1 MGWRITLWVTLVVVS
16 LVFLY
21 LVRGVL
27 LPFVISFI
35 IAALLEPSV
44 RRLRL
49 RGYSRGVAVS
59 MVFAVFFLALTAIA
73 IFAGPSVV
81 RQIGTASSKFEEF
94 TTNLAGSDSSDNYFL
109 RWNPVNQAN
118 SFGRQDQIDVVLTQ
132 ARPYLERVGL
142 PSTRRAI
149 IEQYVEPNR
158 GQITTSAK
166 KAFGSFFGILGT
178 FASGLATLLFV
189 PLIVFLMLIEM
200 EDLRRR
206 GPRWIPP
213 SIRASTIAVM
223 SDIGQ
228 VFLRYLRGVAM
239 VYILYA
245 CLAGLILFFF
255 NVPYA
260 FLLAFLFA
268 GFYLIPYI
276 GSLISYGLT
285 FLILG
290 LGGISGNFA
299 FSMGSPWAYATVV
312 VVSYAVIGLIFDQ
325 IVYPQVVGSSVGLS
339 GVINIFVIL
348 SGGALFGLPGMILA
362 FPLAGSIKVILDRLI
377 KVTSV
382 QGDLLSLPATPLRHR
397 SSG

>member
-1 MGWRITLWVTLVVVS
+1 MGWRITLWVTLVLVT

-21 LVRGVL
+21 LVRGIL
-27 LPFVISFI
+27 LPFIISFI

-44 RRLRL
+44 RKLRL
-49 RGYSRGVAVS
+49 RGYSRGLAVS
-59 MVFAVFFLALTAIA
+59 LVFITFFLLITVIGV
-73 IFAGPSVV
+73 ITGPSVA
-81 RQIGTASSKFEEF
+81 RQVTAASDAFENF
-94 TTNLAGSDSSDNYFL
+94 TTSLTAESDAENYFV
-109 RWNPVNQAN
+109 RWNPVNQAQAY
-118 SFGRQDQIDVVLTQ
+118 SQQDQIDLLLAQ
-132 ARPYLERVGL
+132 AKPYLDRFGL
-142 PSTRRAI
+142 PSTRREI
-149 IEQYVEPNR
+149 TEQFIEPRRE
-158 GQITTSAK
+158 QIAASAR
-166 KAFGSFFGILGT
+166 KAFGSFFGILTT
-178 FASGLATLLFV
+178 FASGLFSLLLV
-189 PLIVFLMLIEM
+189 PLIVFMMLLEM

-239 VYILYA
+239 VYLLYA
-245 CLAGLILFFF
+245 GLAALILWFF

-276 GSLISYGLT
+276 GGFISYAIT

-290 LGGISGNFA
+290 LSGINGNFA
-299 FSMGSPWAYATVV
+299 FSMGSPWAYAILVV
-312 VVSYAVIGLIFDQ
+312 AVYAVIGLIFDQ
-325 IVYPQVVGSSVGLS
+325 AVYPQVVGGSVGLS

-348 SGGALFGLPGMILA
+348 SGAALFGLPGMILA

-382 QGDLLSLPATPLRHR
+382 QGDMLSLPAVPLRHR
-397 SSG
+397 NSL